1 MYWQWK
7 MSGASAHGFRSG
19 AFLSLD
25 PGKKSWIRN
34 TGSTATFYWGAG
46 NWMEFRYLQY
56 LAGWGRG
63 LVLSTSHSCFW
74 KSVWP
79 NILHSSGIPRLF
91 FGWRKKQYFSPRKFL
106 FRITIFRFSIQN
118 ISSGPETPPRNLFET
133 NLSVLT
139 KKRRIQI
146 HKLKIKL

>member
-1 MYWQWK
+1 MPFCPYI
-7 MSGASAHGFRSG
+7 R
-19 AFLSLD
+19 D
-25 PGKKSWIRN
+25 KKSWIRN
-34 TGSTATFYWGAG
+34 TGSTASFCWEAG

-91 FGWRKKQYFSPRKFL
+91 FGWRKKPSFSPGSFW
-106 FRITIFRFSIQN
+106 FRILIFRFSIQN
-118 ISSGPETPPRNLFET
+118 ISFGPGTTQEPSLYCTDDWAANSKTILKPKT
-133 NLSVLT
+133 T
-139 KKRRIQI
+139 KKPSSIFVQ
-146 HKLKIKL
+146 KWTQMG